1 MSPAHKPTT
10 LPSIHQTMSSS
21 LGSSPSGPPPS
32 MANPDL
38 YRLLSEVLPLEPNE
52 CEVYSWFPEPEY
64 DPHLEADEDD
74 MSEDGF
80 DEEEENQYVEDSRAD
95 DMDLDIPSWGP
106 GGMDL
111 DDVPSSTPMA
121 RPPGTNGKDRSPLTA
136 AADASFSSS
145 SRDSLEKKKA
155 GLLWSQHYFFY
166 SR

>member
-1 MSPAHKPTT
+1 
-10 LPSIHQTMSSS
+10 
-21 LGSSPSGPPPS
+21 

-74 MSEDGF
+74 LSEEGF
-80 DEEEENQYVEDSRAD
+80 DEEEENQYIEDSQAD
-95 DMDLDIPSWGP
+95 DMDLDVASWGA

-111 DDVPSSTPMA
+111 DEVPPSVAMVRPSGSNGYRRSSL
-121 RPPGTNGKDRSPLTA
+121 N